1 MAIIR
6 EPFIRKEFWGNWVRS
21 LNFVPTYGDVS
32 SPILFEPLL
41 RRPIVVF
48 IVLSLFFEKT
58 HCGIEPLFEKTHC
71 GIYSFTSFEKIFI
84 LTLREKSYFSRLILK
99 RLRVL
104 SLFIVRSL
112 FSFWLPSGICFEY
125 LLVFICVQ
133 QALLTGSL
141 DAILNQ
147 G

>member
-71 GIYSFTSFEKIFI
+71 GIEPLFEKTHCGIYSFTSFEKIFI
-84 LTLREKSYFSRLILK
+84 LTIREKSFFSRLI
-99 RLRVL
+99 
-104 SLFIVRSL
+104 
-112 FSFWLPSGICFEY
+112 
-125 LLVFICVQ
+125 
-133 QALLTGSL
+133 
-141 DAILNQ
+141 
-147 G
+147 